1 MSLLQAVCLQTSKT
15 VTIKYKPVTSL
26 AGNNTLTHYKK
37 SRGYDQI
44 SHALSNIHGLY
55 GCSGNLLDI
64 TSIYSYQAVSP
75 TNGLGTMLGVVG
87 SGLSVIICQGIRL
100 MDTPQWTMLAP
111 QREHYNPTE
120 TNVFTTLLTLQEEK
134 RSTPTATPGTS
145 PITLTLNHLANK
157 AQQTTHTLFGLMYQ
171 VRDGLLYL

>member
-1 MSLLQAVCLQTSKT
+1 MSLLQAVYLQTTSKT

-87 SGLSVIICQGIRL
+87 SGLCDHLPRYKANGHPT
-100 MDTPQWTMLAP
+100 MDNASSPE
-111 QREHYNPTE
+111 R
-120 TNVFTTLLTLQEEK
+120 TLQSNGDK
-134 RSTPTATPGTS
+134 CVHH
-145 PITLTLNHLANK
+145 TLN
-157 AQQTTHTLFGLMYQ
+157 TTGRKKKYTYCNPWPQ
-171 VRDGLLYL
+171 P